1 MLNIQIDEL
10 TLNAFV
16 DGQLDADSRR
26 AVLEAMEQD
35 PALREQV
42 AGLRRAKDWMQ
53 AGFNTA
59 QPATPARPDKTVSR
73 LGLKYGIAAS
83 LVAALIGL
91 TGAFTGY
98 LAGSQQQVAYAE
110 NPDQVLLH
118 LDESDPARFQAVL
131 DYAESFL
138 EKHHNSGARVEVI
151 ANAGGVD
158 LLRTGTSP
166 YQARIEQMIN
176 RYDNLEFIAC
186 SNALRNLRAMG
197 VETRLLDEVE
207 QDRTAVD
214 HIVRRLRDG
223 WSYRRVSELPG
234 A

>member
-1 MLNIQIDEL
+1 MMKPQIDEL

-16 DGQLDADSRR
+16 DGQLDSGSRR

-35 PALREQV
+35 TSLREQV

-59 QPATPARPDKTVSR
+59 QPATPARPDRGISR
-73 LGLKYGIAAS
+73 LSLKYGIAAS

-98 LAGSQQQVAYAE
+98 LAGSQQQVAFTE

-131 DYAESFL
+131 DYAENFL
-138 EKHHNSGARVEVI
+138 EKHHNSGTRVEVI
-151 ANAGGVD
+151 TNAGGVD

-166 YQARIEQMIN
+166 YQARIEQMLN

-197 VETRLLDEVE
+197 VEAHLLKGVE
-207 QDRTAVD
+207 HDRTAVD

-234 A
+234 V